1 MAEKRMFAK
10 KIIDSDA
17 FLDMPLSAQALY
29 FHLNMRADDDGF
41 VSNPKRIVGS
51 IGASVDDLK
60 VLLTNRYVIG
70 FESGVIVIT
79 HWRLHNTLKADRY
92 HPTDFQEEFSSL
104 ELMPNKAYTD
114 CIASQQSQIAGN
126 KMEPIWSQTGTT
138 DKISIDKI
146 SVSVKEEEDH
156 SNPHPMVGITDS
168 SITNQVRHPHG
179 EYGWVHLSKEEYACL
194 LKEMGP
200 TELDR
205 CITYIDEAA
214 QSNGNKNGWKDWNLI
229 IRRCHREKWGIHCT
243 TQQAYPGSESG
254 VQYCGYEN
262 WDNQ

>member
-41 VSNPKRIVGS
+41 VSNPKRITSS
-51 IGASVDDLK
+51 IGASMDDLK

-70 FESGVIVIT
+70 FESGVIVII

-92 HPTDFQEEFSSL
+92 HPTDFQEEFASL

-114 CIASQQSQIAGN
+114 SIASQQQQIGGN
-126 KMEPIWSQTGTT
+126 KMVPPWNHAGT
-138 DKISIDKI
+138 IDKI
-146 SVSVKEEEDH
+146 SVDI
-156 SNPHPMVGITDS
+156 GIGES
-168 SITNQVRHPHG
+168 SKGESSCTLPIMTSPPNHDRQSHG
-179 EYGWVHLSKEEYACL
+179 EYGWVRLSEEEYVRL
-194 LKEMGP
+194 LEEIGQ

-205 CITYIDEAA
+205 CITYIDELA
-214 QSNGNKNGWKDWNLI
+214 QGNGNKNGWKDWNLV
-229 IRRCHREKWGIHCT
+229 IRRCHREKWGIHCVG
-243 TQQAYPGSESG
+243 QQHYPSSDS
-254 VQYCGYEN
+254 VSPYSSYEN